1 MLTSRACPQT
11 LYPGIWP
18 LRKGGKG
25 EMKEIEIINCEDSGA
40 STDPEGA
47 YESAGLICHVSQVK
61 TPGPRERNAVFH
73 HRPSVLLEKECG
85 GSRAPLYSNRAERIW
100 TNMLLSGGTYKISHI
115 AL

>member
-1 MLTSRACPQT
+1 
-11 LYPGIWP
+11 
-18 LRKGGKG
+18 
-25 EMKEIEIINCEDSGA
+25 MKEIEIINCEDSGA

-85 GSRAPLYSNRAERIW
+85 GSRELGPDVRSTTVTRGRLWGGAFTGLPICDVLTAPGVRCWVLVAPG
-100 TNMLLSGGTYKISHI
+100 L
-115 AL
+115 